1 MDGGDVAAGSVEQ
14 VRLVLRLSQ
23 VASIPPGQ
31 FPGESSSGRSQAG
44 VPRWKNVP
52 PDTLRSFTTRSWQ
65 RDRTSEQSNSSA
77 IIMAGPENMA
87 DGDSTAVKRPA
98 LDVESLQN
106 KKFKTEELP
115 ISAAQRAAID
125 NLLFSFKKKGGF
137 DNIRKTIWAEFN
149 DGEAKKKFT
158 DSLIELAESEIERE
172 PALLSRERGKA
183 ATLIEGAVDRSDI
196 YKNVE
201 STIYA
206 LMQNHLDSIL
216 SSIRE
221 IRRQEVGEEIATQE
235 ERSGNKTDEDFARQ
249 VKEKRDER
257 EKIRQEEL
265 RKQKEIE
272 EEKAKAKAE
281 EQRKQREIQRRKEEE
296 EAAKEKER
304 EEQRRAERERIREER
319 RRLEDEREKEREE
332 RYERRR
338 REEQDR
344 YRDRDRDRD
353 RDRSRVYDRG
363 VDRSPRQRD
372 SKKTPSPAP
381 KKRTPPPVDEKS
393 LEEAALQMLLK
404 EGEELAAKSRQK
416 PEFDFEEAEAIENGL
431 KPAPRQKS
439 VAESR
444 YSNTPTG
451 PRERSSSHHPE
462 RARLEIAQELRLFVT
477 IGIGTGI
484 GTVNAMATTNSPFAT
499 IGMIEP
505 TGTDTAPEAGPRLE
519 IGIETETETEI
530 GIEIAAATEIETMI
544 DIALETAIALVTDE
558 TDRVGGGATIHAPGP
573 DPESAHVP
581 GLGPVQLVDDLVPV
595 VDLAL
600 AGVRLVS
607 SISTAMYR
615 RRATGVDRLA
625 DDCGHR
631 TGMIGRGSWKLTV
644 IFLAVLL

>member
-1 MDGGDVAAGSVEQ
+1 
-14 VRLVLRLSQ
+14 
-23 VASIPPGQ
+23 
-31 FPGESSSGRSQAG
+31 
-44 VPRWKNVP
+44 
-52 PDTLRSFTTRSWQ
+52 
-65 RDRTSEQSNSSA
+65 
-77 IIMAGPENMA
+77 MAGPENMA

-98 LDVESLQN
+98 LDIESLQN

-115 ISAAQRAAID
+115 ISAGQRAAID

-149 DGEAKKKFT
+149 DGFSFGETATNWNDMQEAKKNIT

-201 STIYA
+201 NAIYA
-206 LMQNHLDSIL
+206 LTQNHLDSIL
-216 SSIRE
+216 SAIRE
-221 IRRQEVGEEIATQE
+221 IRRQEVGEEIAAQE
-235 ERSGNKTDEDFARQ
+235 ERSGNKTDEDFALL

-257 EKIRQEEL
+257 ERIRQEEL

-281 EQRKQREIQRRKEEE
+281 EQRRQREIQRRKEEE

-304 EEQRRAERERIREER
+304 EEQRRVERERMREER
-319 RRLEDEREKEREE
+319 RRLDEEREKEREE

-344 YRDRDRDRD
+344 YRDRTRD

-372 SKKTPSPAP
+372 SRKTPSPTP
-381 KKRTPPPVDEKS
+381 KQKTPPPVDEKS

-431 KPAPRQKS
+431 KPVPRQKS
-439 VAESR
+439 VADSR
-444 YSNTPTG
+444 FSNPPAG
-451 PRERSSSHHPE
+451 PRERSASHHPE
-462 RARLEIAQELRLFVT
+462 RLRDRKGSRSRSRVRRPSVFEEDRRRETRDRSRATSIRRDRDRDRERDETVAAQEAGPQLETGTERGT
-477 IGIGTGI
+477 GIEIEIGTGI
-484 GTVNAMATTNSPFAT
+484 G
-499 IGMIEP
+499 IE
-505 TGTDTAPEAGPRLE
+505 TG
-519 IGIETETETEI
+519 TETETEI
-530 GIEIAAATEIETMI
+530 AAVTEIETEI
-544 DIALETAIALVTDE
+544 DIVTTEHETVTILVTGE
-558 TDRVGGGATIHAPGP
+558 IDRGGGEATIHDPAH
-573 DPESAHVP
+573 DPEDARVLAP
-581 GLGPVQLVDDLVPV
+581 GPVQLVEDLVPV
-595 VDLAL
+595 DGLAL
-600 AGVRLVS
+600 AGVHLVNS
-607 SISTAMYR
+607 TSTAMYL
-615 RRATGVDRLA
+615 RRATGVDRRA
-625 DDCGHR
+625 DESAHR
-631 TGMIGRGSWKLTV
+631 TGMIGQDLWKLTA

>member
-1 MDGGDVAAGSVEQ
+1 MDGGYVAAGSVEQ

-44 VPRWKNVP
+44 VPRWKNIP

-265 RKQKEIE
+265 RKQKEVE

-344 YRDRDRDRD
+344 YRDRDRD

-462 RARLEIAQELRLFVT
+462 RTRERKREGSRSRSHIRRPS
-477 IGIGTGI
+477 GYDDDR
-484 GTVNAMATTNSPFAT
+484 
-499 IGMIEP
+499 MIEP

-600 AGVRLVS
+600 VGVRLVS
-607 SISTAMYR
+607 SISTAMCR

>member
-1 MDGGDVAAGSVEQ
+1 
-14 VRLVLRLSQ
+14 
-23 VASIPPGQ
+23 
-31 FPGESSSGRSQAG
+31 
-44 VPRWKNVP
+44 
-52 PDTLRSFTTRSWQ
+52 
-65 RDRTSEQSNSSA
+65 
-77 IIMAGPENMA
+77 MAGPENMA

-98 LDVESLQN
+98 LDIESLQN

-115 ISAAQRAAID
+115 ISAGQRAAID

-149 DGEAKKKFT
+149 DGFSFGETATNWNDMQEAKKNIT

-201 STIYA
+201 NAIYA
-206 LMQNHLDSIL
+206 LTQNHLDSIL
-216 SSIRE
+216 SAIRE
-221 IRRQEVGEEIATQE
+221 IRRQEVGEEIAAQE
-235 ERSGNKTDEDFARQ
+235 ERSGNKTDEDFALL

-257 EKIRQEEL
+257 ERIRQEEL

-281 EQRKQREIQRRKEEE
+281 EQRRQREIQRRKEEE

-304 EEQRRAERERIREER
+304 EEQRRVERERMREER
-319 RRLEDEREKEREE
+319 RRLDEEREKEREE

-344 YRDRDRDRD
+344 YRDRTRD

-372 SKKTPSPAP
+372 SRKTPSPTP
-381 KKRTPPPVDEKS
+381 KQKTPPPVDEKS

-431 KPAPRQKS
+431 KPVPRSPTLPPGLESEVLHTTRNVYGTEK
-439 VAESR
+439 VAGV
-444 YSNTPTG
+444 G
-451 PRERSSSHHPE
+451 PGYGAHLSLRKTVGAKR
-462 RARLEIAQELRLFVT
+462 EIAQEPHLFVGIEIETVSAMVT
-477 IGIGTGI
+477 IG
-484 GTVNAMATTNSPFAT
+484 SPFAT
-499 IGMIEP
+499 IGMTGP
-505 TGTDTAPEAGPRLE
+505 TETVAAQEAGPQLE
-519 IGIETETETEI
+519 TGTERGTGIEIEIGTGIGIETGTETETEI
-530 GIEIAAATEIETMI
+530 AAVTEIETEI
-544 DIALETAIALVTDE
+544 DIVTTEHETVTILVTGE
-558 TDRVGGGATIHAPGP
+558 IDRGGGEATIHDPAH
-573 DPESAHVP
+573 DPEDARVLAP
-581 GLGPVQLVDDLVPV
+581 GPVQLVEDLVPV
-595 VDLAL
+595 DGLAL
-600 AGVRLVS
+600 AGVHLVNS
-607 SISTAMYR
+607 TSTAMYL
-615 RRATGVDRLA
+615 RRATGVDRRA
-625 DDCGHR
+625 DESAHR
-631 TGMIGRGSWKLTV
+631 TGMIGQDLWKLTA

>member
-1 MDGGDVAAGSVEQ
+1 
-14 VRLVLRLSQ
+14 
-23 VASIPPGQ
+23 
-31 FPGESSSGRSQAG
+31 
-44 VPRWKNVP
+44 
-52 PDTLRSFTTRSWQ
+52 
-65 RDRTSEQSNSSA
+65 
-77 IIMAGPENMA
+77 MAGPENMA

-149 DGEAKKKFT
+149 DGEAKKNFT

-201 STIYA
+201 SAIYA
-206 LMQNHLDSIL
+206 LTQNHLDSIL

-235 ERSGNKTDEDFARQ
+235 ERSGNKTDEDFARL

-257 EKIRQEEL
+257 ERIRQEEL
-265 RKQKEIE
+265 RKQKELE
-272 EEKAKAKAE
+272 EEKAKIKAE
-281 EQRKQREIQRRKEEE
+281 EQRRQREIQRRKEEE

-304 EEQRRAERERIREER
+304 EEQRRAERERLREER
-319 RRLEDEREKEREE
+319 RRLDEEREKEREE

-344 YRDRDRDRD
+344 YRDRDRGRD

-372 SKKTPSPAP
+372 SRKTPSPTP
-381 KKRTPPPVDEKS
+381 KQKTPPPVDEKS

-439 VAESR
+439 VTESR
-444 YSNTPTG
+444 FSNPPTG
-451 PRERSSSHHPE
+451 PRERSASHHPE
-462 RARLEIAQELRLFVT
+462 RPRDRKSSRSRSRIRRPSGYDEDRRRETRDRSRATSIRTTEPTETAAAQEAGPQLEIGTERGT
-477 IGIGTGI
+477 GTGTGI
-484 GTVNAMATTNSPFAT
+484 GT
-499 IGMIEP
+499 E
-505 TGTDTAPEAGPRLE
+505 R
-519 IGIETETETEI
+519 
-530 GIEIAAATEIETMI
+530 EIAAVTEIETEI
-544 DIALETAIALVTDE
+544 DIVTTEHETVSTLVTE
-558 TDRVGGGATIHAPGP
+558 EIDRDGGEATIHDPARDPEDAHVLAPGR
-573 DPESAHVP
+573 
-581 GLGPVQLVDDLVPV
+581 VQLVADLLPVDDP
-595 VDLAL
+595 AL
-600 AGVRLVS
+600 AGIHLVNS
-607 SISTAMYR
+607 TSTAMCP
-615 RRATGVDRLA
+615 RRATGVDLRA
-625 DDCGHR
+625 DESGPR
-631 TGMIGRGSWKLTV
+631 TEMIGRDLWKLIVT
-644 IFLAVLL
+644 FLVVLL